1 MVAIVSGNGIGLL
14 NTSGKTLGQSGL
26 FGNAAVGSS
35 KERAYVN
42 VANGNLVLQDQ
53 DDYLAATGVNLAL
66 ARTYNSQGGGNDG
79 LGAQWKLG
87 VAKQIVDV
95 TATTLTRIDGDG
107 TAQLYT
113 LDGSGAYVSTDGSG
127 AYQTIRQTA
136 DGWIWCGDHKD
147 QHGLTEVYDS
157 NGRIASVNDE
167 NGVRLRYQY
176 DASGHVQQI
185 VDASGDITHFDFDA
199 AGNLAQIRTR
209 TADATSDFVR
219 VSYGYDASHR
229 LVTTTVDLTPADNT
243 DARSYTTT
251 YGYDGT
257 SNRIATLT
265 QSDGTSLSFTYVAVG
280 ATYKVSQMTALVDGK
295 LRITKYDYFSSW
307 AVVTD
312 PLQNKTMFT
321 YDGAGQLTKVSELVT
336 GGNPTVTSY
345 AYDTSGNVTQV
356 TGPSGQVTT
365 AEYDADG
372 NQTKITDAVGN
383 VTVRQFDPA
392 NNLLL
397 NETVQNDAAGATPQT
412 TLYAYDAAHRARFV
426 VSPEGRVTEYR
437 YNNEGQRT
445 NAIQYTLSRYDM
457 RAATSATTVDEA
469 TMAAWVGTAKRA
481 SVIQTV
487 YSYDARGLLYT
498 EATYAAA
505 DASGNPVSPAAT
517 TVYFYDQSGQLLS
530 TLGPKGNATY
540 SYDGLGR
547 LLSATDAARNT
558 TVNSYDDAGNTLST
572 TAANGMTTISAYDTA
587 GELVSVT
594 QTDANGVVLGVSRY
608 TYDADGRL
616 VMAVDPDGVHTFRL
630 YDTFG
635 HLAATV
641 DGDGTMTEYFYDA
654 SDNLTHTR
662 QYATRIATSTLL
674 GANGVWGN
682 RTPSSIRPAASA
694 NDRSTWNI
702 YDTLG
707 RLVDSVDGE
716 GHLVHREYALG
727 QLVKVT
733 ARANLVSLSTIAFV
747 NAPTAFTVG
756 ASPDDR
762 VTRSFYDEDG
772 KLLATLDGEGALT
785 EQRYDGAG
793 QLVETI
799 HYAAKSTNADGATL
813 ADVRPAASAGDV
825 RQRYIHDGRG
835 RLVGTV
841 DGKGFLTETVYSDAG
856 NITRTKTY
864 GTAIDTTFADDATID
879 ALRPASSSADDRQV
893 DYVYDALNR
902 LEREIAS
909 TGTVTTYA
917 YDNMGNMVSKSVGLA
932 NDPQSGTQYCY
943 DARGRVTAAL
953 PPLGIVALNQ
963 AATPAAA
970 DAVWRDYA
978 TTYTYDAAGLRTSMT
993 EPGGARTLYYYDAD
1007 GRLAY
1012 TVDALGQVAMTAY
1025 NAFGQVERTVQYA
1038 KTIDAATLAG
1048 MTGGLASAAGTT
1060 FTALASVYDSAQTY
1074 VYDHDGR
1081 QTDHVDALNYHT
1093 VTKYDAFG
1101 EAVGTF
1107 QPGTANTTAVD
1118 VATDG
1123 FARSFYDKAG
1133 NLAMS
1138 VTGAGGVTVY
1148 QYDGNGRVVD
1158 KVTYANVVTT
1168 NNPLT
1173 ATLADISAAIVPD
1186 PAHDYHQ
1193 HYAYD
1198 ARGQLAATFTAT
1210 ELVDGMQA
1218 WSLERRAYDAS
1229 GNLVERR
1236 TSANAIV
1243 PQAPTLDSALT
1254 FPFDDNDQV
1263 VRYYYDG
1270 QNRLTATASAL
1281 RGGAGGPDWAVST
1294 QAYDAVGNIVAKTNF
1309 AAAFTHAAP
1318 TAADI
1323 QSFAATGASPTDQ
1336 VTRYT
1341 YDRANQLVATAVA
1354 QGMQSGALA
1363 WSVTRNDYDD
1373 KTGRLLAQT
1382 QLATQL
1388 SSATLPS
1395 SKTPADYDTWLRAGA
1410 AAHSALDRITRYGY
1424 DALGRVTTTID
1435 PAGSVT
1441 RRVLD
1446 ARGNVVKTI
1455 AYATPDTGTGT
1466 IGADYAPAT
1475 SAADRV
1481 VRTVY
1486 DWDNRAVYRI
1496 DAMGNLTAYAY
1507 DARGLLTKT
1516 TEYWTPLDVTTLPD
1530 VPHESDV
1537 RPSAAGGVRITR
1549 RSYDQ
1554 AGRLRFSG
1562 DGAGYATETR
1572 YDGVGRVSK
1581 SIAWDSTIFSTDTA
1595 PTAGY
1600 GTNRT
1605 TSYVYDAQGNLTSTV
1620 DADDVAEYSTY
1631 DGAGNRISFTNKAG
1645 ATWTYRYDA
1654 AGRMV
1659 QENSPQVTAYA
1670 NAPFTGQAGTSWE
1683 STHAP
1688 VTASVVTHIVYDVFG
1703 NVASRTEAM
1712 GTAQER
1718 TTRYVYDAAGRQVQ
1732 TILPSTMVYDPTS
1745 IPSNGPLSSLMPA
1758 GSTNHG
1764 RYEKP
1769 SGELT
1774 VNVTYDAFGDAI
1786 ANKDVGGNVSEKAYD
1801 ANGQV
1806 AFERDALNYLT
1817 EYQRDAFGNVTRMIR
1832 HALTYTG
1839 SMTGGLQQIRNAI
1852 GAGAATDRA
1861 IVTQYDLAGRQV
1873 KTIEPMAWIYDPS
1886 VSTDGPILAAHT
1898 VETEYNGFGDVLSRS
1913 SYGADADGNKV
1924 TAAATTRYYYDARGN
1939 KRAELALLREPDAGV
1954 IGVGYL
1960 TTYTYTAAGQV
1971 ATKTEYATA
1980 STMYGTTAD
1989 TTTYSIPYMADQ
2001 DRKTTYTY
2009 DKLGNVLS
2017 ETHNTYTSQVVNGTR
2032 VWSDANLAKTTFTY
2046 DVLGNKTSA
2055 VDALGGAVYTRY
2067 DVLGRVTAV
2076 KKAQTADVA
2085 GITTAGS
2092 PLTEFKLDVYGNVVL
2107 RIDYAQGAA
2116 DNTATNFAALAPEDA
2131 ENHKTATA
2139 YDLAGHAIEVTTG
2152 VEGAESGT
2160 FAPHMTFTSYDVF
2173 GRAVRQW
2180 TPFTD
2185 NDAAQTQRVAYKVT
2199 NYDKLGRVASELTP
2213 ANVNN
2218 VDNADTHRIH
2228 YTTMYRYDAFG
2239 ELISRDMSDGGSAIR
2254 NLEKTSFDNAGHAWR
2269 TTAGDGVTK
2278 VVLFDA
2284 QGNATSTIRS
2294 GDASG
2299 ANPLDGL
2306 ASVERVFSLNNLLR
2320 TDTSYD
2326 LLGHAL
2332 SVTNVG
2338 DLTVMRYVREGVGL
2352 DHAAG
2357 TWTEVADT
2365 FQPDDLVVVA
2375 RPDDSAKTISVS
2387 YRLVGDT
2394 AWTVA
2399 PDDRIQTVNGYRAFA
2414 VAGLPTGRYEFQVT
2428 TKGGN
2433 ETAFVSARGTLD
2445 ITATTSQKKDQDVIR
2460 LYTVVLNRAPTQAE
2474 LNRSV
2479 ARMNN
2484 GVRLVQ
2490 LAQELLATDEAKAYL
2505 GSTGDSAVATIFAN
2519 GFGRPG
2525 PAGDAFYNDDEGVN
2539 AWRFGQTA
2547 PANGDSPAQ
2556 TVIDL
2561 IGQTLAPVS
2570 NDAPRL
2576 AGKTWLENRVAVLAA
2591 YMVDNQGADPAT
2603 AARLLAA
2610 TDAASKAGASIDPLK
2625 ADAAA
2630 SAAMDRQRLH
2640 LAQLYVSVLGR
2651 APDPAGM
2658 AAWLGAVQGDEAR
2671 IDAAAQ
2677 SMLDSAEAKSDP
2689 ELYPSA
2695 GLTGAQYL
2703 TQLVTHAYRN
2713 MVDRLPSAAELTAW
2727 VGTLDGSNGQ
2737 PPLAKGAF
2745 LMRLADSIADYD
2757 GTDPARLHDK
2767 QLYNNRV
2774 GVALA
2779 IAGLKDANGN
2789 PLAIDLAA
2797 SKLLVST
2804 VGADPSTA
2812 AAAAAAID
2820 ALGKKNAGAS
2830 PVADAANALADS
2842 TQVEAARFQIARLYT
2857 ALLGRAPDAI
2867 GMAYFMA
2874 NRPTTPDGWAALANS
2889 LMNSSEA
2896 RADGNLAAYK
2906 TVDGTLVPRTD
2917 AEFVQRMYELATGQS
2932 PLPAGVVTTS
2942 EIGAFTQRL
2951 ANGESRGSIA
2961 VAIVNGMFGDGGMTL
2976 AEQALKD
2983 QFDNRAALGV
2993 AFAVDLGANDLQL
3006 ARDAIAK
3013 VTATDMRT
3021 ALDFAYAASQSAIA
3035 AAFGGNG
3042 TDATAVSAALD
3053 AEVQAMR
3060 DKAATTTNAATAA
3073 NALSGTANAAD
3084 LLSLVQVYVALI
3096 GRTPS
3101 NDELKAAF
3109 GALND
3114 KPLAQVVQDLYDS
3127 AEMSGAGGRYPSTM
3141 TDAIFLNQV
3150 YANVLA
3156 VKVDSPLP
3164 YWAWPNG
3171 TNFMQQLQA
3180 GVPRGQ
3186 VWFNVLNDI
3195 VNFATGD
3202 GTFFV
3207 QQFIGLRAALL
3218 QRVATALQT
3227 VDNAANAE
3235 YVPIKADDNALHFRE
3250 TSLTNTLASA
3260 TGSRDSS
3267 MAAATSLMANA
3278 DKAGDGLATY
3288 RLKVIMLYA
3297 TLLQR
3302 TQAPTPA
3309 ELASWTDADVPID
3322 QVAQDMMASAE
3333 AGTTYTSLDDTAFVG
3348 LIYQRILHRDLQ
3360 PVDGTYWVDRLAA
3373 GATRGQVVV
3382 DILDNFNNYNET
3394 SYAQLTAKSK
3404 FDAAIN
3410 SMVWAEFYSANSA
3423 NTAAENAYVAAR
3435 QAASTAKTAYDNAV
3449 KARDAALTAMNTAVT
3464 NAGYA
3469 RTIQANAS
3477 RQYDIS
3483 YVYMGLRG
3491 STDIPGL
3498 ANWMASNDTD
3508 AMITQ
3513 LLPLAGSAN
3522 NTFVSN
3528 LYWKVTG
3535 AYISSADLNL
3545 YTGQLNNGTATRLS
3559 VAKTFLYSSAGQ
3571 THLTPLTNT
3580 AVSKDTA
3587 TLDGYISNEPVA
3599 IQTYEDDA
3607 AAVDPKYQ
3615 AWVTAQADEAAASAA
3630 SAKASNVYQ
3639 SVTALRNAFGFVES
3653 ADSQYALVVKT
3664 QDDLAANEAAMAIL
3678 DAQVAVLK
3686 PYAEADDAALIA
3698 GKANS
3703 GLAKADASM
3712 ANAIYQDTALSAN
3725 AREVRQVAQ
3734 LYTALIGTQP
3744 TPPALKYWADQL
3756 AAGASRVDVIAGI
3769 MNGPEAVAAKLYPDT
3784 LTNDAF
3790 VIQLYRLALGRFVVA
3805 TQAEPRSWSDQ
3816 LAGDNAL
3823 TRPQL
3828 VDKWLDSVVQ
3838 ESGTDAVNFDQGVS
3852 AMLDQ
3857 IAATATTVT
3866 NATKT
3871 APAYVNIASYAA
3883 AYASLLGDAA
3893 GRAAVAANPQA
3904 AIVNRVAR
3912 LYMAIFDR
3920 TPDADGLVYWVNA
3933 MASQPKVTD
3942 ADFAQSMLAST
3953 EASELYPSTMSNTAF
3968 AAIILGRVLGRTASA
3983 AELATYAYGRG
3994 YTVARVLTAAAMA
4007 SPNLEQQESTLLFN
4021 DKVAAAIAALSSDMA
4036 AYVVTSAHA
4045 IDLAGLA
4052 QAAKPA
4058 DTHVEPVVAS
4068 VDSQVGGGKLAL
4080 TATTYKMDRWGNVLT
4095 MTDPRDANWVTTYT
4109 YNGNNQL
4116 LSTRSPNSL
4125 LNGTV
4130 SDYVTTSTT
4139 YDLLGRV
4146 QTTTG
4151 GNNDVNRRAYDSNG
4165 NVVTEFHADGGVVKS
4180 AYDLF
4185 GQRLTVTQPG
4195 ATSTT
4200 TGVMTSY
4207 AYDHFGNLKMVDT
4220 GIDAPSY
4227 HVENV
4232 ESGTPDLSVALNG
4245 TDGVVM
4251 RYDYDELGRRIR
4263 SEDGTHSVTRWQYD
4277 VSGNQVAQ
4285 TDAMN
4290 HTSYSTFDAL
4300 GHMVKQVDAIG
4311 THRQTWIIG
4320 NHGQVIGHMDLEQ
4333 SGGIWKTALY
4343 VNYTYDAAGRLR
4355 TQTSG
4360 GGGQDLTYTYVGAE
4374 LRKIEDKGTHQV
4386 TNYAYDRAGNRTLE
4400 QTVHTAAVDGIVPGR
4415 EQNNV
4420 LTYDLRNRLSG
4431 VDDGAYKLAYSYDG
4445 NGNRTKTHTEY
4456 DTTAADGAPQHV
4468 TYDTY
4473 NTYDRMNRQLIVN
4486 GTLSGSS
4493 VVLGVVRDLKTSQD
4507 LGVIGHQLTYDLAGN
4522 RLTDTYRGAK
4532 LTYVNGV
4539 WNATTAPTDTT
4550 TETYGYDGAG
4560 RLATVTRDGI
4570 RIDTRYYD
4578 AAGRVL
4584 VSGMAAQDV
4593 TSGQSLLTIG
4603 DRGAF
4608 DAAIKTAGITSQF
4621 QIFAYDPA
4629 GHVMRQVT
4637 RNIDRGLQ
4645 GDVYLVSDEWNPT
4658 AGYDADGNLTGYTAI
4673 DMSHGQKI
4681 KYTISYNFRDGV
4693 AQETNTTVVSDSGQK
4708 STTSDYDVNGN
4719 RYIIHNGNT
4728 GVDTHLFYDT
4738 SGHVLQKVDGT
4749 VETFS
4754 LIVNDQVL
4762 GVEDKQANNVMG
4774 MTYTSLSSQAPT
4786 DAPSIYTVQA
4796 DTETLQTIAKSLWGD
4811 GSLWYVIADANGM
4824 TTPGPLQVGQTLR
4837 VPTRV
4842 TTVHNTSDTF
4852 KPYSASDAIGD
4863 VTPLPVPSNS
4873 HGGCGTIGTIIA
4885 VVIAAVVTVYTAG
4898 AATEWLA
4905 GAAPSVFGA
4914 TAAGAAA
4921 AGAAAVPNALALA
4934 VGGAIGGAAG
4944 SAASQ
4949 SFSMAAGLQSGFDWH
4964 GVAKAA
4970 IGGAVSG
4977 AVNGAKLFDGMD
4989 DAWKTAAARAA
5000 VSSTISQGIN
5010 IATGLQ
5016 HGFDWRAVATS
5027 SAGAGV
5033 EAQVDGT
5040 KLPFGG
5046 FGNAVASR
5054 FAGGVTTSLLR
5065 SGKVDVALVAAD
5077 AFGNVLGNSLLTSSA
5092 SAGPDSGQFS
5102 NARRTASLTDPN
5114 FADNEYGRLRAR
5126 LSEYGPDAQADFATD
5141 DELKILER
5149 ATADNGGVLPRD
5161 GDFVPAPDISAD
5173 DLTMQRVVITGK
5185 RVDPQA
5191 QETAAD
5197 PTMQRVVVSAKR
5209 LDRQAQEDWYK
5220 YQMRASMPDFGRTP
5234 NRSATVHSRR
5244 PTVRVVTPARPPV
5257 VAKSLAGNMYSPKGT
5272 LYANQHKYDQL
5283 ILNSLTNT
5291 HDLDPLVVKSLIAQE
5306 SGFNPDAKSPTG
5318 YAGLMQM
5325 GPAEAKSHGLTV
5337 NALFDERYNADKAVP
5352 AGIAELRAK
5361 MNSINRFLAG
5371 KGIFNQYNST
5381 ELMELALTAYNAGQG
5396 TIQNALRYSIDQ
5408 GIAAPKLGDLSYGGR
5423 NSAIGRVI
5431 PASWGSAKVT
5441 EITNYAPQIM
5451 RRAGY

>member
-14 NTSGKTLGQSGL
+14 NTSGKTLGQNGL

-53 DDYLAATGVNLAL
+53 DDYLAATGVDLAL
-66 ARTYNSQGGGNDG
+66 ARTYNSQGSGNDG
-79 LGAQWKLG
+79 LGTQWKLG

-113 LDGSGAYVSTDGSG
+113 LDGNGAWVSTDGSG

-147 QHGLTEVYDS
+147 QRGLTEVYDS
-157 NGRIASVNDE
+157 NGRIASVNDD

-265 QSDGTSLSFTYVAVG
+265 QSDGTSLSFTYIAAG

-295 LRITKYDYFSSW
+295 SRITKYSYW
-307 AVVTD
+307 QGLTTVTD
-312 PLQNKTMFT
+312 PLLNSTLYS
-321 YDGAGQLTKVSELVT
+321 YDAAGRLTSVSKPSIS
-336 GGNPTVTSY
+336 GPRTVTSY

-356 TGPSGQVTT
+356 TEPSGQVTT
-365 AEYDADG
+365 AEYDANG

-397 NETVQNDAAGATPQT
+397 NETVQNDAAGAAPQT
-412 TLYAYDAAHRARFV
+412 TLYAYDAAHRVRFV

-457 RAATSATTVDEA
+457 RAATSATTVDEV

-505 DASGNPVSPAAT
+505 DANGNPVSPAAT

-572 TAANGMTTISAYDTA
+572 TAANGMTTISAYDAA

-616 VMAVDPDGVHTFRL
+616 VMAVDPDGVHTFRM
-630 YDTFG
+630 YDIVG
-635 HLAATV
+635 RLAATV

-654 SDNLTHTR
+654 SDNLTRTR

-682 RTPSSIRPAASA
+682 RTPSSVRPAVSA

-733 ARANLVSLSTIAFV
+733 ARANLVNVATIAYV
-747 NAPTAFTVG
+747 NVPTAFSVG

-772 KLLATLDGEGALT
+772 KLLATLDGEGALV
-785 EQRYDGAG
+785 ENRYDGAG

-799 HYAAKSTNADGATL
+799 DYAAKSTNTDGATL

-841 DGKGFLTETVYSDAG
+841 DGKGILTETVYSDAG
-856 NITRTKTY
+856 NVTRTKTY
-864 GTAIDTTFADDATID
+864 GTAIGTAFADDATID

-917 YDNMGNMVSKSVGLA
+917 YDNMGNMVAKSVGLA
-932 NDPQSGTQYCY
+932 NDPQSGTQYRY
-943 DARGRVTAAL
+943 DAHGHVTAQL

-963 AATPAAA
+963 AATPAAI

-1025 NAFGQVERTVQYA
+1025 SAFGQVERTVQYA

-1060 FTALASVYDSAQTY
+1060 FTALASTNDSAQTY
-1074 VYDHDGR
+1074 VYDRDGR

-1101 EAVGTF
+1101 EVAGTF
-1107 QPGTANTTAVD
+1107 QPGAVNTTAVNA
-1118 VATDG
+1118 ATDG

-1168 NNPLT
+1168 NNPLM

-1243 PQAPTLDSALT
+1243 PQALTLDSALT

-1281 RGGAGGPDWAVST
+1281 RGGAAGPDWAVST
-1294 QAYDAVGNIVAKTNF
+1294 QAYDAVGNIVAKTTF
-1309 AAAFTHAAP
+1309 AAAFRHAAP

-1323 QSFAATGASPTDQ
+1323 QSFVATGASPTDQ
-1336 VTRYT
+1336 VTRYA

-1354 QGMQSGALA
+1354 QGMKNGALA

-1410 AAHSALDRITRYGY
+1410 AAHSAQDRTTRYGY

-1441 RRVLD
+1441 QRVFD
-1446 ARGNVVKTI
+1446 TKGNVARTI

-1475 SAADRV
+1475 SDADRV

-1486 DWDNRAVYRI
+1486 DKDNRAVFRI

-1516 TEYWTPLDVTTLPD
+1516 TEYWTPLDVATLPD
-1530 VPHESDV
+1530 FPLPSDV
-1537 RPSAAGGVRITR
+1537 KPSAAGGVRVTR

-1600 GTNRT
+1600 GASRT
-1605 TSYVYDAQGNLTSTV
+1605 TAYVYDAQGNLTSTV
-1620 DADDVAEYSTY
+1620 DADDVAEYSSY

-1688 VTASVVTHIVYDVFG
+1688 VTASVVTRIVYDVFG
-1703 NVASRTEAM
+1703 NVASRTDAA

-1758 GSTNHG
+1758 GSTNHD

-1817 EYQRDAFGNVTRMIR
+1817 EYQRDAFGNVTGMIR

-1954 IGVGYL
+1954 IGLGYL

-1971 ATKTEYATA
+1971 AAKTEYATA

-1989 TTTYSIPYMADQ
+1989 TTTYAIPNQADQ

-2017 ETHNTYTSQVVNGTR
+2017 ESHNTYTSQVVNGIR

-2055 VDALGGAVYTRY
+2055 VDALGGAVYTQY

-2116 DNTATNFAALAPEDA
+2116 DNTATNFAALAPDDA

-2180 TPFTD
+2180 TPYTD

-2269 TTAGDGVTK
+2269 TSAGDGVTK

-2299 ANPLDGL
+2299 ASPLDGL

-2414 VAGLPTGRYEFQVT
+2414 AAGLPTGRYEFQVT

-2433 ETAFVSARGTLD
+2433 EMAFVSARGTLD

-2525 PAGDAFYNDDEGVN
+2525 PAGDAFYNDDEGIY

-2547 PANGDSPAQ
+2547 PVNGDSPAQ

-2561 IGQTLAPVS
+2561 IEQTLAPRS
-2570 NDAPRL
+2570 TDAPRL

-2610 TDAASKAGASIDPLK
+2610 ADAASKAGASIDPLK
-2625 ADAAA
+2625 TDAAA
-2630 SAAMDRQRLH
+2630 SAVMDRQRLH
-2640 LAQLYVSVLGR
+2640 LAQLYVSLFGR

-2671 IDAAAQ
+2671 IEAAAQ
-2677 SMLDSAEAKSDP
+2677 SIFESAEAKTDP
-2689 ELYPSA
+2689 QLYPSA
-2695 GLTGAQYL
+2695 SLTDDQYL
-2703 TQLVTHAYRN
+2703 TQLVTHVYRN
-2713 MVDRLPSAAELTAW
+2713 MVDRLPTAGELATW
-2727 VGTLDGSNGQ
+2727 VGALDGSNGQ
-2737 PPLAKGAF
+2737 PPLAKGVF
-2745 LMRLADSIADYD
+2745 LMRLADSIAGYD
-2757 GTDPARLHDK
+2757 GADPARLQDK

-2789 PLAIDLAA
+2789 PLAIDVAA
-2797 SKLLVST
+2797 SKLIVST

-2820 ALGKKNAGAS
+2820 ALGKKNASAG
-2830 PVADAANALADS
+2830 PIGDAASALAAS

-2874 NRPTTPDGWAALANS
+2874 NPPTTPDGWAALANA
-2889 LMNSSEA
+2889 LMTSSEA

-2906 TVDGTLVPRTD
+2906 TVNGTLVPRTD

-2932 PLPAGVVTTS
+2932 PLPAGVVTTA

-2961 VAIVNGMFGDGGMTL
+2961 VAIVNGMFGGVGMTL

-3053 AEVQAMR
+3053 AEVQALR
-3060 DKAATTTNAATAA
+3060 DKEATTTNAATAA

-3141 TDAIFLNQV
+3141 TDAVFLNQV
-3150 YANVLA
+3150 YANVLS

-3235 YVPIKADDNALHFRE
+3235 YGPIKADDNALHYKE
-3250 TSLTNTLASA
+3250 TSLTNSLASA
-3260 TGSRDSS
+3260 ISARDLY
-3267 MAAATSLMANA
+3267 MGTANSLMANV

-3288 RLKVIMLYA
+3288 RLKVMMLYA

-3302 TQAPTPA
+3302 TNAPTLA
-3309 ELASWTDADVPID
+3309 ELASWTDANVPID
-3322 QVAQDMMASAE
+3322 QVAQGMMTGEE

-3348 LIYQRILHRDLQ
+3348 LIYQRVLHRDLQ
-3360 PVDGTYWVDRLAA
+3360 PADGTYWVDRLAA

-3382 DILDNFNNYNET
+3382 EILDNFNNYNET
-3394 SYAQLTAKSK
+3394 SYAQLTAKYR
-3404 FDAAIN
+3404 FDAAVAG
-3410 SMVWAEFYSANSA
+3410 MLLTEYAWANSA
-3423 NTAAENAYVAAR
+3423 NSTASYAYSAAR
-3435 QAASTAKTAYDNAV
+3435 QATSTAKASYDNAV

-3483 YVYMGLRG
+3483 YIYMGLRG

-3522 NTFVSN
+3522 NTFVSY
-3528 LYWKVTG
+3528 LYKRVTG
-3535 AYISSADLNL
+3535 VYISSADLNL

-3571 THLTPLTNT
+3571 AYLAPLTNT

-3587 TLDGYISNEPVA
+3587 TVDGYIANEPVA

-3615 AWVTAQADEAAASAA
+3615 AWVTAQANEAAASAA
-3630 SAKASNVYQ
+3630 SAKA
-3639 SVTALRNAFGFVES
+3639 LNAFRSLQSLQGAFGPVVS
-3653 ADSQYALVVKT
+3653 ADNYYASVVKT

-3686 PYAEADDAALIA
+3686 PYAAADDAALIA
-3698 GKANS
+3698 GKADS

-3725 AREVRQVAQ
+3725 AREVHQVAQ

-3784 LTNDAF
+3784 LTDDAF
-3790 VIQLYRLALGRFVVA
+3790 VIQLYRLALGRTVA
-3805 TQAEPRSWSDQ
+3805 ANQAEPRSWSDQ
-3816 LAGDNAL
+3816 LAGENAL

-3828 VDKWLDSVVQ
+3828 VDKWIDSVMQ
-3838 ESGTDAVNFDQGVS
+3838 RGNTDTINFDQRVS
-3852 AMLDQ
+3852 PMLDQ

-3942 ADFAQSMLAST
+3942 ADFAQSMLASA
-3953 EASELYPSTMSNTAF
+3953 EALALYPSTMSTTAF
-3968 AAIILGRVLGRTASA
+3968 AATILGRVLGRTASA
-3983 AELATYAYGRG
+3983 AELAGYAYGRG
-3994 YTVARVLTAAAMA
+3994 YAVARILTAAAAA
-4007 SPNLEQQESTLLFN
+4007 SVNLEQQESTLLFN
-4021 DKVAAAIAALSSDMA
+4021 DKVAAAIATLPSDMA

-4068 VDSQVGGGKLAL
+4068 VDSHVDGGKLTL

-4116 LSTRSPNSL
+4116 LSTRAPNSL
-4125 LNGTV
+4125 LNDTV
-4130 SDYVTTSTT
+4130 RDYATTSTT

-4146 QTTTG
+4146 LTTTD
-4151 GNNDVNRRAYDSNG
+4151 GNSHVNRRAYDSNG
-4165 NVVTEFHADGGVVKS
+4165 NVLTETHADGGVVSS

-4245 TDGVVM
+4245 TDGVVV

-4277 VSGNQVAQ
+4277 VSGNLVAQ

-4333 SGGIWKTALY
+4333 SGGVWNTALY

-4360 GGGQDLTYTYVGAE
+4360 GGQSLTYTYVGAE

-4420 LTYDLRNRLSG
+4420 LTYDVRNRLSG

-4456 DTTAADGAPQHV
+4456 DTTAADGTTQHV

-4486 GTLSGSS
+4486 GTLSGST

-4522 RLTDTYRGAK
+4522 RLSDTYRGAK
-4532 LTYVNGV
+4532 LTYANGV
-4539 WNATTAPTDTT
+4539 WNATTAATDTT

-4593 TSGQSLLTIG
+4593 TSDQSLLTIG

-4681 KYTISYNFRDGV
+4681 KYTISYNFRDGA
-4693 AQETNTTVVSDSGQK
+4693 AQETNTTVVSDGGQK

-4824 TTPGPLQVGQTLR
+4824 TAPGPLQVGQTLR

-4898 AATEWLA
+4898 AAAGWLA

-4949 SFSMAAGLQSGFDWH
+4949 SFSIAAGLQSGFDWH
-4964 GVAKAA
+4964 GVARSA

-4989 DAWKTAAARAA
+4989 ETWQTAAARAA

-5033 EAQVDGT
+5033 GAQVDGT

-5054 FAGGVTTSLLR
+5054 FAGGMTTSLL
-5065 SGKVDVALVAAD
+5065 SGGKVDVAMVAAD
-5077 AFGNVLGNSLLTSSA
+5077 AFGNVLGNSLAENTQSTPAAPKKSFSDSIDRGPDWLQKWKAEPSA
-5092 SAGPDSGQFS
+5092 LSGFSNEELDNYMRTAIDDGQIIAGDKAGSAG
-5102 NARRTASLTDPN
+5102 
-5114 FADNEYGRLRAR
+5114 
-5126 LSEYGPDAQADFATD
+5126 
-5141 DELKILER
+5141 
-5149 ATADNGGVLPRD
+5149 
-5161 GDFVPAPDISAD
+5161 
-5173 DLTMQRVVITGK
+5173 
-5185 RVDPQA
+5185 
-5191 QETAAD
+5191 
-5197 PTMQRVVVSAKR
+5197 
-5209 LDRQAQEDWYK
+5209 
-5220 YQMRASMPDFGRTP
+5220 
-5234 NRSATVHSRR
+5234 
-5244 PTVRVVTPARPPV
+5244 
-5257 VAKSLAGNMYSPKGT
+5257 
-5272 LYANQHKYDQL
+5272 
-5283 ILNSLTNT
+5283 
-5291 HDLDPLVVKSLIAQE
+5291 
-5306 SGFNPDAKSPTG
+5306 
-5318 YAGLMQM
+5318 
-5325 GPAEAKSHGLTV
+5325 
-5337 NALFDERYNADKAVP
+5337 
-5352 AGIAELRAK
+5352 
-5361 MNSINRFLAG
+5361 G
-5371 KGIFNQYNST
+5371 KGIRGIIPFSQASGLPANTVSSVDGMPSNRQYIIAANFEVRDDGTINKVPAYYTALNTLTNQIDYVIGQTDLPKFMSDPFGSRVKAWANNQPAYGRDASD
-5381 ELMELALTAYNAGQG
+5381 ALINLTSGAMNGDDAQVRQGAGQLAQSWSEALASPDYLVATALSWTG
-5396 TIQNALRYSIDQ
+5396 GVIAKESIMQGNLQALRTQYGVNEANLQVEATFQHNGSMYYDVNQTARNPALANETRLPIYSESKATAGAPNQTFASAHAEIGAMGQSFIDGNLGGNATLTIYGKDACTFCVSDVKKMALQ
-5408 GIAAPKLGDLSYGGR
+5408 LKLDSLTVVQPSGTVKFTNPIDFAPVKKGGLK
-5423 NSAIGRVI
+5423 
-5431 PASWGSAKVT
+5431 W
-5441 EITNYAPQIM
+5441 
-5451 RRAGY
+5451 